1 MCVGVVSPCPIKALA
16 RLPRAPWEKKAL
28 AGPPKPG
35 QYSNEERYGK
45 VQGVA
50 DEKGAM
56 AVVECLGISQED
68 TMEGPPV
75 DGGLGQEP
83 GIA

>member
-1 MCVGVVSPCPIKALA
+1 MCWGCVPVSNQSSRALTA
-16 RLPRAPWEKKAL
+16 RTLGKKAL

-45 VQGVA
+45 DQGVA